1 MKKPSEVEL
10 TKIIWNCKQATFLIE
25 KRQVGKITLQEKL
38 ELQWHLKGCDACTT
52 FIKQSALINQ
62 FVKDLFQPEKSES
75 QLEEEFKKGLQ
86 KHINEL
92 LDEKK
97 KQSGESGIE
106 LTF

>member
-1 MKKPSEVEL
+1 MKKPSEAEL
-10 TKIIWNCKQATFLIE
+10 TNIIWNCKKATFLIE
-25 KRQVGKITLQEKL
+25 KQQVGKITLKERL
-38 ELQWHLKGCDACTT
+38 ELQFHLKGCDACTT
-52 FIKQSALINQ
+52 FMKQSALINQ